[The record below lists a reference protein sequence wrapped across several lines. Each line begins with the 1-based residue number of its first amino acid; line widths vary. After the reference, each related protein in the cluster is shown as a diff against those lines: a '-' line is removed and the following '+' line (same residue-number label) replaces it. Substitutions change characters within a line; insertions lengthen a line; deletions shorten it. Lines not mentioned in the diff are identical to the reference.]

1 MKTLW
6 VGLVIALLVGV
17 SVPAAAH
24 IAEVETSVS
33 MPAPA
38 SEDDLRDALNAA
50 ARDVIAEFQPVV
62 LAITAAY
69 VNAGRLYVHFLV
81 ADEAGARLLG
91 VWEPDADDPDRPAE
105 PRERGGHR
113 LRI

>member
-24 IAEVETSVS
+24 IAEVATSVS

-38 SEDDLRDALNAA
+38 SED
-50 ARDVIAEFQPVV
+50 
-62 LAITAAY
+62 
-69 VNAGRLYVHFLV
+69 
-81 ADEAGARLLG
+81 LG
-91 VWEPDADDPDRPAE
+91 VSHASLGQQGVSACQR
-105 PRERGGHR
+105 
-113 LRI
+113 